1 MSFRVVYGQ
10 SRSENGWRMCNADA
24 TDSLPIP
31 GSSVRIPLR
40 SGVPSTILRAFASRF
55 NQLIE
60 PLDQTQCGGWTPTN
74 SVPTSNHLAGTAVDL
89 NWRLHPFKVKGT
101 FGDKLP
107 VLRNILRE
115 FEGTVFYGGDW
126 ASPIDEMHFQMNYDC
141 FEGSKKAEEFAQ
153 RLLDGHLGIYATADP
168 NDFPLPMGYYYGPL
182 EGPNESVSGEWAG
195 ERPEWRAGLKR
206 WQKAL
211 GLKQTGKWND
221 GVTPKAATTL
231 QLAKRWPPHPDFG
244 YGGVYRGEWDAVIN
258 EGWRLPENWTPDAVP
273 VTRVKWAD
281 VSQYQTAVL
290 DDTYPYP
297 VVAFR
302 ASIADRRDTK
312 FAANMSAARE
322 LVAAGKLQKVIA
334 YHFWVPG
341 YDNVGTFLSALES
354 SGGVFPELAFMIDV
368 EDGGT
373 KWNITGDQSTG
384 VNDFITRVSDYF
396 DNPAAAVGYLNFRSN
411 QDLWKSIPHGLKLI
425 VPAYNGA
432 NGKPWVPEGYTAF
445 GHQYADNENTPP
457 FGPCDI
463 NQAHMTLADFISAFG
478 VKAVPDLVPD
488 SGTTPVPPPVGAGSL
503 TLTGRPLDP
512 RTPDDL
518 AGHVLSMRMEGLR
531 TQALIAALCEA
542 NNIDVSD
549 IFNKVKDA
557 VTP

>member
-10 SRSENGWRMCNADA
+10 SRSENGWRMCNADE

-74 SVPTSNHLAGTAVDL
+74 SVATSNHLAGSAVDL
-89 NWRLHPFKVKGT
+89 NWRLHPFRVKGT

-126 ASPIDEMHFQMNYDC
+126 ANPIDEMHFQMNYDC
-141 FEGSKKAEEFAQ
+141 FEGSKKAEDFAQ
-153 RLLDGHLGIYATADP
+153 RLLNGHLGIYASANP
-168 NDFPLPMGYYYGPL
+168 NDFPLPLGYYYGPL
-182 EGPNESVSGEWAG
+182 SGPNESVSGEWAG

-221 GVTPKAATTL
+221 GVTAKAATTL

-244 YGGVYRGEWDAVIN
+244 YGGVYLGEWDAVIKN
-258 EGWRLPENWTPDAVP
+258 GWRLPDGWKPDAVP
-273 VTRVKWAD
+273 ATRVKWAD
-281 VSQYQTAVL
+281 VSQYQTATL
-290 DDTYPYP
+290 DATYPYP

-302 ASIADRRDTK
+302 ASVADRRDTK
-312 FAANMSAARE
+312 FLANMTAARK

-341 YDNVGTFLSALES
+341 YDNVGTFMSALES
-354 SGGVFPELAFMIDV
+354 SGGIFPELAFMIDV

-373 KWNITGDQSTG
+373 KWNITGDQSDG
-384 VNDFITRVSDYF
+384 VNDFIDRVSERF
-396 DNPAAAVGYLNFRSN
+396 GNPAAAVGYLNFRSN
-411 QDLWKSIPHGLKLI
+411 QDLWKTIPHGLKLI
-425 VPAYNGA
+425 VPAYSGPES
-432 NGKPWVPEGYTAF
+432 KPWVPEGYTAF
-445 GHQYADNENTPP
+445 GHQYADNEDTPP

-478 VKAVPDLVPD
+478 VQAVPDLVPD
-488 SGTTPVPPPVGAGSL
+488 SGTTPVPPPTGAGSL

-512 RTPDDL
+512 RIPDDL

-531 TQALIAALCEA
+531 TQALVAALCEA

-549 IFNKVKDA
+549 VFNKVKDA